1 MEMAVPPSTLSSD
14 NKDDDS
20 LDENEHKF
28 LEARGQSTQAPIA
41 IIGAGPAGLTC
52 ATFLTRL
59 GYKCVTVYE
68 SSSYAG
74 GLRYELP

>member
-1 MEMAVPPSTLSSD
+1 MEMAVPPSTVTSD
-14 NKDDDS
+14 NKNDNS

-28 LEARGQSTQAPIA
+28 QEALGQSAQAPIA

-59 GYKCVTVYE
+59 GYKCVTIYE
-68 SSSYAG
+68 SSNYAG
-74 GLRYELP
+74 GLRYI